1 MKLSRMTAVFAAG
14 VAAAG
19 AAGTIGTATAFAEAD
34 AGAAPTSPIGNQA
47 KLTDGSVVQGW
58 TINDLKPSTDAIP
71 YPVQGTLWEATAT
84 DEAIHGSATP
94 IVSNLNARAADG
106 QNYRVLFQVATPQ
119 GVNPAT
125 LAQGQKTTGKV
136 YFDVTGEKP
145 TSVVYNTGGQDLLTW
160 AESAAPAPRQGPS
173 RQAPARTAPAPAAT
187 APAPVAAPAP
197 AANVPAPVANTP
209 VPVGAGAGTRA
220 TDLPAGQVAPLPAGS
235 QGTPLPADAPV
246 PVGTEAAP
254 APGGSQGTP
263 VPAGVEA
270 APAPGA
276 PVPADAPAPDAPV
289 PGAPPAP
296 VEPAPVAPQP
306 AGSTPTS
313 TVPAGSEAPLTAGGI
328 PTLVPAAN
336 QGTPTP

>member
-1 MKLSRMTAVFAAG
+1 MNISRLTAVFAAG
-14 VAAAG
+14 VAVAG
-19 AAGTIGTATAFAEAD
+19 AAGTIGAATAFAEAD
-34 AGAAPTSPIGNQA
+34 AGAAPTSPIGSQA
-47 KLTDGSVVQGW
+47 KLADGNVVQAW
-58 TINDLKPSTDAIP
+58 TINDLKPSTDTIP
-71 YPVQGTLWEATAT
+71 YRVQGTLWEATAT
-84 DEAIHGSATP
+84 DEALEGSATP

-145 TSVVYNTGGQDLLTW
+145 TSVVYSTGDQDLLTW
-160 AESAAPAPRQGPS
+160 VESAAPAPRQVPA
-173 RQAPARTAPAPAAT
+173 RQAPARTAPAPAVT
-187 APAPVAAPAP
+187 APAPVATPAP
-197 AANVPAPVANTP
+197 AANIPAPAANAP

-220 TDLPAGQVAPLPAGS
+220 TDLPAGQGAPLPTGS

-246 PVGTEAAP
+246 PVGAEAAP

-276 PVPADAPAPDAPV
+276 PAPAPAAP
-289 PGAPPAP
+289 
-296 VEPAPVAPQP
+296 
-306 AGSTPTS
+306 
-313 TVPAGSEAPLTAGGI
+313 PAGSEAPLTAGGI

-336 QGTPTP
+336 PGTPTP